1 MDVINILDIAKRL
14 RFIIYQL
21 KSIYSIDFRSIT
33 LEQYKILGDTFK
45 SSLTQI
51 VYDYLELSYFHK
63 IIICSLINKRY
74 KMIELF
80 SSNILDLIER
90 SNPIYQQTILEV
102 LVKALNDP
110 NTSET
115 VVGKDKRSISNWLDS
130 ILES

>member
-110 NTSET
+110 NTNET
-115 VVGKDKRSISNWLDS
+115 IVGKDKRSISNWLDS

>member
-1 MDVINILDIAKRL
+1 
-14 RFIIYQL
+14 
-21 KSIYSIDFRSIT
+21 
-33 LEQYKILGDTFK
+33 
-45 SSLTQI
+45 
-51 VYDYLELSYFHK
+51 
-63 IIICSLINKRY
+63 
-74 KMIELF
+74 MIELF